1 MSARSL
7 KGLSPASQAQTSG
20 STILGLTP
28 QALRQRP
35 LRGLKAALIRQ
46 VCCYPLKFYRTFEIL
61 QPIRSDCFAAQT
73 GLDNLSA
80 RPASTYDEP
89 SD

>member
-46 VCCYPLKFYRTFEIL
+46 VYYYPL
-61 QPIRSDCFAAQT
+61 
-73 GLDNLSA
+73 
-80 RPASTYDEP
+80 EP
-89 SD
+89 LAELHKLGKEHRLLTTE